1 MKIVGVEFEFLPLS
15 LYNLPIFGCYNV
27 RQLYFLCVLC
37 DTKGGGVFMVA
48 IGCSFEACLM
58 SLTCKYEILEN
69 PMSTVG
75 APTLRVFSLT
85 PFHVND

>member
-1 MKIVGVEFEFLPLS
+1 
-15 LYNLPIFGCYNV
+15 
-27 RQLYFLCVLC
+27 
-37 DTKGGGVFMVA
+37 MVA

-75 APTLRVFSLT
+75 APTSPRISPDFQKITSSSRARHGAPKANDRLPYYRLLQGACFRSYTGSYTPLRLRVREF
-85 PFHVND
+85 

>member
-1 MKIVGVEFEFLPLS
+1 M
-15 LYNLPIFGCYNV
+15 
-27 RQLYFLCVLC
+27 RQLYFVCALC
-37 DTKGGGVFMVA
+37 DTKAGGVFMVT

-75 APTLRVFSLT
+75 APTLIALHDSIV
-85 PFHVND
+85 

>member
-1 MKIVGVEFEFLPLS
+1 
-15 LYNLPIFGCYNV
+15 
-27 RQLYFLCVLC
+27 
-37 DTKGGGVFMVA
+37 MVA

-75 APTLRVFSLT
+75 APTLTLCIQVRSRNLNRSKSRKCIILRSWRGT
-85 PFHVND
+85 LQYRLRDQ

>member
-1 MKIVGVEFEFLPLS
+1 
-15 LYNLPIFGCYNV
+15 
-27 RQLYFLCVLC
+27 
-37 DTKGGGVFMVA
+37 MVT

-75 APTLRVFSLT
+75 APTLLIINIARYKASLAMYKVFSELALRKKYFVSDQNRN
-85 PFHVND
+85 PVPGIHCQRYAASSLIISRYG

>member
-1 MKIVGVEFEFLPLS
+1 
-15 LYNLPIFGCYNV
+15 
-27 RQLYFLCVLC
+27 
-37 DTKGGGVFMVA
+37 MVA

-75 APTLRVFSLT
+75 APTLNICNSLHQR
-85 PFHVND
+85 FGHGKVHWNDGIFVT

>member
-1 MKIVGVEFEFLPLS
+1 M
-15 LYNLPIFGCYNV
+15 

-75 APTLRVFSLT
+75 APTLNRRRWQGVVGGAVGDVVV
-85 PFHVND
+85 PCQVR